1 MVSKYSLRF
10 KCVEYV
16 RLRTMHTNVR
26 THDHGMSVAAP
37 VSMLVLVV
45 GLAVTA
51 ADLPLAWL
59 VWPLGY
65 GVVLPLA
72 IGYATRE
79 SEQTEDTA
87 DPLTELRDRYVDGD
101 ISEAEFEAQLE
112 AVLSTEDDQR

>member
-1 MVSKYSLRF
+1 MV
-10 KCVEYV
+10 
-16 RLRTMHTNVR
+16 HPH
-26 THDHGMSVAAP
+26 THDPKMSVAGP

-51 ADLPLAWL
+51 ADLPMAWL

-79 SEQTEDTA
+79 YEQSDDKA
-87 DPLTELRDRYVDGD
+87 DPLTELQDRYVAGEV
-101 ISEAEFEAQLE
+101 SESEFEEELE
-112 AVLSTEDDQR
+112 SILSTEEDQR